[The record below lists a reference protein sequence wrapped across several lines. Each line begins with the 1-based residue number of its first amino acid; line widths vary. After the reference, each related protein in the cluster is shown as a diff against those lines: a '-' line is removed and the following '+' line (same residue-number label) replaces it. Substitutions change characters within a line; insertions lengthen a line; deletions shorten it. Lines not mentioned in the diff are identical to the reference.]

1 MNKFYDIHKGE
12 TCLLVGNGPNLLDTP
27 PEWFGFPSFG
37 LNTIF
42 YYEGWKPT
50 YFVAVDEGVYETFGE
65 TVNEKYKG
73 IPKFVSSPTLDC
85 WQGEDVYHFQKVTGD
100 IRLPSRENVF
110 KSLTYHNVMN
120 AAMILAWHMGFTT
133 MLIIG
138 MEQKPGRG
146 ELKKH
151 FWGTFEPQ
159 PESQV
164 DTHWN
169 IGNKNIIRAMGDR
182 VKVLNISPNT
192 YVPEDVIPRDN
203 WMKYTKVTTK

>member
-1 MNKFYDIHKGE
+1 MNKFYDCHKGE
-12 TCLLVGNGPNLLDTP
+12 TCLLVGNGPNLHKTP
-27 PEWFGFPSFG
+27 PEWFNYPSFG

-42 YYEGWKPT
+42 YYEGWKPD
-50 YFVAVDEGVYETFGE
+50 YFVAVDEGVYELFGE
-65 TVNEKYKG
+65 IVNSKYVG

-85 WQGEDVYHFQKVTGD
+85 WQGEDVYHFKKVTGD
-100 IRLPSRENVF
+100 IRIPKRENVF
-110 KSLTYHNVMN
+110 NSLTYHNVMN
-120 AAMILAWHMGFTT
+120 AAMILAWYMGFTT

-159 PESQV
+159 PETQL

-169 IGNKNIIRAMGDR
+169 IGYRDIIRAMQNI
-182 VKVLNISPNT
+182 KVLNISQDT
-192 YVPEDVIPRDN
+192 YVPDDVVPRGDWREWRN
-203 WMKYTKVTTK
+203 N